1 MSCDARG
8 DLSQRI
14 ARLINATGPISLAEY
29 MHMAMADPV
38 EGYYARREAI
48 GADADFV
55 TAPEVS
61 QMFGELVGVWCASA
75 WRALGSPRRFILAE
89 AGPGRGT
96 LMADLLRAAAKA
108 PGFLDA
114 AEIRLIETSAAMR
127 RRQNDRLAAHA
138 PRIGWVDRLEEVG
151 TGPLILIANEFLDAL
166 PVRQFVKSGTIW
178 RERLIGLDKDG
189 SFVSMLGAALA
200 DHAILPAGSELEP
213 EGSVFEWAP
222 AREAW
227 VETLSHYIKD
237 TGGAALLIDYGHA
250 RSGFGDTF
258 QAVRGHAKADALVEP
273 GMADLT
279 SHVDFEAIAA
289 AIARGGA
296 MPSQTLTQGDFLLA
310 MGLLER
316 ATALSK
322 PLGESGREAIRI
334 AVERLAA
341 PSQMGGLFKVLAM
354 TEKQNASAMI
364 HIPPFAVESGGM
376 AVPGRD

>member
-1 MSCDARG
+1 MSRDGRG
-8 DLSQRI
+8 GLSQRI

-61 QMFGELVGVWCASA
+61 QMFGELVGVWCAGA
-75 WRALGSPRRFILAE
+75 WQALGSPRRFILAE

-96 LMADLLRAAAKA
+96 LMADLLRAGAKA

-127 RRQNDRLAAHA
+127 RRQSDRLAAHA
-138 PRIGWVDRLEEVG
+138 QRLGWVDRLEDVE
-151 TGPLILIANEFLDAL
+151 TGPLILVANEFLDAL
-166 PVRQFVKSGTIW
+166 PVRQFVKTGTTW
-178 RERLIGLDKDG
+178 RERSIGLGSDG
-189 SFVSMLGAALA
+189 SFVSMLGSAVA
-200 DHAILPAGSELEP
+200 DPGILPAGHEPEP

-222 AREAW
+222 ARDAW
-227 VETLSHYIKD
+227 AETLSRRIQD

-258 QAVRGHAKADALVEP
+258 QAVRGHARADPFDQP

-279 SHVDFEAIAA
+279 SHVDFEAITA

-296 MPSQTLTQGDFLLA
+296 MPSQMLTQGDFLLA

-316 ATALSK
+316 ASTLGT
-322 PLGESGREAIRI
+322 PLGETGREAIRV

-341 PSQMGGLFKVLAM
+341 PSQMGRLFKVVAM
-354 TEKQNASAMI
+354 AAKQNASAMI
-364 HIPPFAVESGGM
+364 HVPPFADGHHGT
-376 AVPGRD
+376 AAPARD

>member
-1 MSCDARG
+1 MSRDGHGVLA
-8 DLSQRI
+8 QRI

-61 QMFGELVGVWCASA
+61 QMFGELVGVWCAEA
-75 WRALGSPRRFILAE
+75 WQALGSPRRFILAE

-96 LMADLLRAAAKA
+96 LMADLLRAGAKA

-127 RRQNDRLAAHA
+127 RRQSDRLAAHS
-138 PRIGWVDRLEEVG
+138 PRLGWVDRLEDVE
-151 TGPLILIANEFLDAL
+151 TGPLILVANEFLDAL
-166 PVRQFVKSGTIW
+166 PVRQFVKAGTTW
-178 RERLIGLDKDG
+178 RERSIGLASDG
-189 SFVSMLGAALA
+189 SFVSMLGSATV
-200 DHAILPAGSELEP
+200 DPGILPAGHEFET

-227 VETLSHYIKD
+227 AETLSHRIQD

-250 RSGFGDTF
+250 RSAFGDTF
-258 QAVRGHAKADALVEP
+258 QAVRGHKRADPFGEP
-273 GMADLT
+273 GKADLT
-279 SHVDFEAIAA
+279 SHVDFEAMTA

-296 MPSQTLTQGDFLLA
+296 VSSQTLTQGDFLLA

-316 ATALSK
+316 ATALGT
-322 PLGESGREAIRI
+322 PLGESGREAIRN

-341 PSQMGGLFKVLAM
+341 PDQMGGLFKVVAM
-354 TEKQNASAMI
+354 TAKQNASAMI
-364 HIPPFAVESGGM
+364 HIPPFAGGSGGM
-376 AVPGRD
+376 PVPGRD

>member
-1 MSCDARG
+1 MSRDSHG
-8 DLSQRI
+8 DLRQRI

-48 GADADFV
+48 GADGDFV

-61 QMFGELVGVWCASA
+61 QMFGELIGVWCVGA
-75 WRALGSPRRFILAE
+75 WQALGSPRRFILAE

-96 LMADLLRAAAKA
+96 LMADLLRAGAKA
-108 PGFLDA
+108 PGFLDSA
-114 AEIRLIETSAAMR
+114 SVRLIETSAAMR
-127 RRQNDRLAAHA
+127 GRQKDLLAAHA
-138 PRIGWVDRLEEVG
+138 PRLGWVDRLEDVEK
-151 TGPLILIANEFLDAL
+151 GPLILVANEFLDAL
-166 PVRQFVKSGTIW
+166 PVRQFVKAGTTW
-178 RERLIGLDKDG
+178 RERSIGLGSDG
-189 SFVSMLGAALA
+189 SFVSMLGSAVA
-200 DHAILPAGSELEP
+200 DLGILPAGSEFEP

-227 VETLSHYIKD
+227 AETLSHRIQD
-237 TGGAALLIDYGHA
+237 TAGAALLIDYGHA

-258 QAVRGHAKADALVEP
+258 QAVRGHKRADPFSEP

-279 SHVDFEAIAA
+279 SHVDFEAMTA

-296 MPSQTLTQGDFLLA
+296 MASQTLTQGDFLLA

-316 ATALSK
+316 ATALGT
-322 PLGESGREAIRI
+322 PLDEPGRDAIRN

-341 PSQMGGLFKVLAM
+341 PGQMGGLFKVLAM
-354 TEKQNASAMI
+354 AAKQNASAMI
-364 HIPPFAVESGGM
+364 HMPPFAGVSREAAES
-376 AVPGRD
+376 ARD

>member
-1 MSCDARG
+1 MSRDGRG
-8 DLSQRI
+8 GLSQRI
-14 ARLINATGPISLAEY
+14 ARLINATGPVSLAEY

-61 QMFGELVGVWCASA
+61 QMFGELVGVWCAGA
-75 WRALGSPRRFILAE
+75 WQALGSPRRFILAE

-96 LMADLLRAAAKA
+96 LMADLLRAGAKA

-127 RRQNDRLAAHA
+127 RRQSDRLAAHA
-138 PRIGWVDRLEEVG
+138 PRLGWVDRLEDVEK
-151 TGPLILIANEFLDAL
+151 GPLILVANEFLDAL
-166 PVRQFVKSGTIW
+166 PVRQFVKTGTTW
-178 RERLIGLDKDG
+178 RERSIGLRSDG
-189 SFVSMLGAALA
+189 SFVSMLGSAVA
-200 DHAILPAGSELEP
+200 DPGILPAGHEPEP

-222 AREAW
+222 ARDAW
-227 VETLSHYIKD
+227 AETLSRRIQD

-258 QAVRGHAKADALVEP
+258 QAVRGHARADPFDEP

-279 SHVDFEAIAA
+279 SHVDFEAITA

-316 ATALSK
+316 ATALGT
-322 PLGESGREAIRI
+322 PLGETGREAIRV

-341 PSQMGGLFKVLAM
+341 PDQMGRLFKVVAM
-354 TEKQNASAMI
+354 AAKQNASAMI
-364 HIPPFAVESGGM
+364 RVPPFADGHHGT
-376 AVPGRD
+376 AAPARD

>member
-1 MSCDARG
+1 MSHDGRG
-8 DLSQRI
+8 GLSQRI

-61 QMFGELVGVWCASA
+61 QMFGELVGVWCAGA
-75 WRALGSPRRFILAE
+75 WQALGSPRRFILAE

-96 LMADLLRAAAKA
+96 LMADLLRAGAKA

-127 RRQNDRLAAHA
+127 RRQSDRLAAHA
-138 PRIGWVDRLEEVG
+138 QRLGWVDRLEDVE
-151 TGPLILIANEFLDAL
+151 TGPLILVANEFLDAL
-166 PVRQFVKSGTIW
+166 PVRQFVKAGTTW
-178 RERLIGLDKDG
+178 RERSIGIGSDG
-189 SFVSMLGAALA
+189 GFISMLGTALA
-200 DHAILPAGSELEP
+200 EQGILPAGSPSEP

-227 VETLSHYIKD
+227 AETLSHRIQNA
-237 TGGAALLIDYGHA
+237 GGAALLIDYGHA

-258 QAVRGHAKADALVEP
+258 QAVRGHARADPFDEP

-279 SHVDFEAIAA
+279 SHVDFEAITA

-296 MPSQTLTQGDFLLA
+296 MPSQMLTQGDFLLA

-316 ATALSK
+316 ASTLGT
-322 PLGESGREAIRI
+322 PLGETGREAIRV

-341 PSQMGGLFKVLAM
+341 PSQMGRLFKVVAM
-354 TEKQNASAMI
+354 AAKQNASAMI
-364 HIPPFAVESGGM
+364 RVPPFADGHHGT
-376 AVPGRD
+376 AAPGRD